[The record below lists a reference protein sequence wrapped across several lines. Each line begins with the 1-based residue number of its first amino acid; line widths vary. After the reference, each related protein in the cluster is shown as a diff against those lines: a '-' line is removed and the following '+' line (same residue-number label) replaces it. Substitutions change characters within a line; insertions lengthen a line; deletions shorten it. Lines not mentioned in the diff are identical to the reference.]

1 MLRKLDDSLVESD
14 GGTSGGHDSAATRA
28 GSTRDEAEGDTN
40 PAILVLVILILV
52 LVLVIPVLVP
62 AASASQDVQAL
73 RIRIECVTVA
83 SPTATSSSWLEACYV
98 GSAFV

>member
-1 MLRKLDDSLVESD
+1 MSSDLRPPATVSGDGRCLVESD
-14 GGTSGGHDSAATRA
+14 GGTSGGHGGNPRWVH
-28 GSTRDEAEGDTN
+28 TN

-52 LVLVIPVLVP
+52 LVLVP
-62 AASASQDVQAL
+62 AASASQDIQAL
-73 RIRIECVTVA
+73 HIRIECVTVA